1 MLRILFTGPL
11 WDGSTTNFRRQ
22 ALVEL
27 GNDVHVLDYSP
38 FCQQGIRVLRAF
50 ERRFFVGPGIIRYNR
65 LLIKLALSLK
75 PDLLWVDK
83 GIYIWPST
91 LEKIKARTGAT
102 IVHYTPDDY
111 LGKGLCYNLVLNSI
125 KIYDVFFTTKTF
137 NIPEL
142 LRLGAKRVQYS
153 ANAFDPRVHR
163 PVELSPE
170 EKRIYS
176 ADVGFIGRWEPDREE
191 IFAKLAERGI
201 EMKIWGEGWNRR
213 RTARSL
219 RGFIQNRGVYGAE
232 YAKAIAGCKINLNI
246 LSKWYRDEETQR
258 SIEIPACG
266 GFMLAERTSRHL
278 EYFKEGEEAEFFSCF
293 DELLAKIQF
302 YLNNDERRKQIACA
316 GRRRCLE
323 SDYSYKK
330 RMSNAL
336 SYLRSEGLIP

>member
-11 WDGSTTNFRRQ
+11 WEGSTANFRFQ

-38 FCQQGIRVLRAF
+38 FCQQGARLLRAF
-50 ERRFFVGPGIIRYNR
+50 ERRFYIGPGIIRYNS
-65 LLIKLALSLK
+65 LLKKSAQ
-75 PDLLWVDK
+75 DLEPNLIWVDK

-91 LEKIKARTGAT
+91 LGKIKARTGAT
-102 IVHYTPDDY
+102 IIHYTPDDY
-111 LGKGLCYNLVLNSI
+111 FGKDLYYDLVLKSI
-125 KIYDVFFTTKTF
+125 NIYDAFFTTKTF
-137 NIPEL
+137 NVPEL
-142 LRLGAKRVQYS
+142 LRLGAKKVQYS
-153 ANAFDPRVHR
+153 ANAFDPRIHR
-163 PVELSPE
+163 PIELSPE

-191 IFAKLAERGI
+191 TFAKLAEKGI
-201 EMKIWGEGWNRR
+201 DMKIWGEGWSRGKI
-213 RTARSL
+213 ARSL
-219 RGFIQNRGVYGAE
+219 RRFVQNRGVYGLE
-232 YAKAIAGCKINLNI
+232 YPKAIAGCKINLNI
-246 LSKWYRDEETQR
+246 LSKWYRDEETTR

-278 EYFKEGEEAEFFSCF
+278 EYFREGKEAEFFSCF

-302 YLNNDERRKQIACA
+302 YLSNDERRKQIACA

-323 SDYSYKK
+323 NDYSYKN
-330 RMSNAL
+330 RIQSVL